1 MRTSLWVKGEETA
14 SQLLRDKGYDVFPF
28 QEIKMKFFYKNY
40 RWVKSKDQKW
50 SWLPHGTW
58 IKRTR
63 INKFVLKEISYLQ
76 NIFGENYSK
85 LDLFMEKIEPI
96 ICEEARLHRSSYGP
110 DFIAVKNDDLVFV
123 EVKMGKGHLT
133 KYQRE
138 FFSKAKNIGIRIL
151 IILINESIKLNEF

>member
-1 MRTSLWVKGEETA
+1 
-14 SQLLRDKGYDVFPF
+14 
-28 QEIKMKFFYKNY
+28 
-40 RWVKSKDQKW
+40 
-50 SWLPHGTW
+50 
-58 IKRTR
+58 
-63 INKFVLKEISYLQ
+63 
-76 NIFGENYSK
+76 
-85 LDLFMEKIEPI
+85 MEKIEPI

>member
-28 QEIKMKFFYKNY
+28 QEIKMKFFYKNH

-63 INKFVLKEISYLQ
+63 IK
-76 NIFGENYSK
+76 
-85 LDLFMEKIEPI
+85 
-96 ICEEARLHRSSYGP
+96 
-110 DFIAVKNDDLVFV
+110 
-123 EVKMGKGHLT
+123 
-133 KYQRE
+133 
-138 FFSKAKNIGIRIL
+138 RIW
-151 IILINESIKLNEF
+151 INL